1 MRALHCVVRLA
12 LLAPLANALL
22 APRRTNALTN
32 AARVARSRRGTALA
46 AAPVAG
52 ASSKVFAAATGA
64 VSRLVVTTALGAA
77 TVKANIVT
85 PDQINGLA
93 KVVYNF
99 FLPCFLFTTL
109 IRTVATYGLS
119 PELLLLMPFAACAQ
133 IAIAFL
139 VSRFLLVPLVG
150 VKPRSAA
157 ARELTLSG
165 SFGNPGVL
173 PLLFF
178 DALFAGARDASLLPR
193 LVALTSF
200 YLIGFTPAF
209 WALGNA
215 ILADDDPDAACLV
228 VSPDECEAP
237 TRLGRA
243 KKALTALLKPPPVR
257 AALGGLAVAACTPLR
272 DALVGPNARLAN
284 VFAALTRYSGAY
296 LPSASLVLAG
306 SLIAGGGGD
315 DDEDAPPGLRRI
327 VALCLHRFCLLPALG
342 AGALFGLAS
351 VGLFPAPG
359 ASPLVWFFLLTQRV
373 PVSRNRAHTPPH
385 AIDAQVRHAPGPE
398 HGRHVPAPRRPQSRE
413 APGAHT
419 ARRLRGG
426 RRAARVFVQRVP
438 DRVRAE
444 RISLTLE

>member
-1 MRALHCVVRLA
+1 MLRGFRKVFGSVRPNLAQMYLSASAPPSYEIYRAAANGWESALIRALETATAADVQKSSSTGITA
-12 LLAPLANALL
+12 LHA
-22 APRRTNALTN
+22 
-32 AARVARSRRGTALA
+32 AARGGHVRCAQRLLQ
-46 AAPVAG
+46 AG
-52 ASSKVFAAATGA
+52 ASVDAEGVTGGDRAHRREKSKRG
-64 VSRLVVTTALGAA
+64 
-77 TVKANIVT
+77 
-85 PDQINGLA
+85 PGLA
-93 KVVYNF
+93 VF
-99 FLPCFLFTTL
+99 PT
-109 IRTVATYGLS
+109 
-119 PELLLLMPFAACAQ
+119 
-133 IAIAFL
+133 
-139 VSRFLLVPLVG
+139 
-150 VKPRSAA
+150 
-157 ARELTLSG
+157 
-165 SFGNPGVL
+165 
-173 PLLFF
+173 
-178 DALFAGARDASLLPR
+178 SLLPPISCPR
-193 LVALTSF
+193 
-200 YLIGFTPAF
+200 PASSKKCSSHG
-209 WALGNA
+209 ASSGLPA
-215 ILADDDPDAACLV
+215 ISMIHTEFHFSVTLRMATLDDV
-228 VSPDECEAP
+228 Q
-237 TRLGRA
+237 RIR
-243 KKALTALLKPPPVR
+243 
-257 AALGGLAVAACTPLR
+257 
-272 DALVGPNARLAN
+272 
-284 VFAALTRYSGAY
+284 FAGAY

-315 DDEDAPPGLRRI
+315 DDDAPPGLRRI

>member
-1 MRALHCVVRLA
+1 MRVRALQCMALLGPATEA
-12 LLAPLANALL
+12 LLAPS
-22 APRRTNALTN
+22 PRLT
-32 AARVARSRRGTALA
+32 RRRGTPLA

-77 TVKANIVT
+77 TVKADIVT

-119 PELLLLMPFAACAQ
+119 PELLLLMPFAAVAQ
-133 IAIAFL
+133 IGIAFL

-150 VKPRSAA
+150 VKPQSAA

-228 VSPDECEAP
+228 VSPDECEAE
-237 TRLGRA
+237 TRVDRA
-243 KKALTALLKPPPVR
+243 KRALTALLKPPPVR
-257 AALGGLAVAACTPLR
+257 AALGGLAVAASPLR

-284 VFAALTRYSGAY
+284 VFAALTRFSGAY

-315 DDEDAPPGLRRI
+315 DDDAPPGLRRI

-342 AGALFGLAS
+342 AGALFGLAK
-351 VGLFPAPG
+351 VGLFPAPR
-359 ASPLVWFFLLTQRV
+359 ASPLVWFFLLTQFAMPPAQNTVVMFQLRDDPKAAKRQATTLLAVYAAAVV
-373 PVSRNRAHTPPH
+373 PLAFLFNAYL
-385 AIDAQVRHAPGPE
+385 
-398 HGRHVPAPRRPQSRE
+398 
-413 APGAHT
+413 T
-419 ARRLRGG
+419 ACGLS
-426 RRAARVFVQRVP
+426 V
-438 DRVRAE
+438 
-444 RISLTLE
+444 

>member
-1 MRALHCVVRLA
+1 MRALQCVVRLA
-12 LLAPLANALL
+12 LLAPLADALL
-22 APRRTNALTN
+22 APPPRFTR
-32 AARVARSRRGTALA
+32 RRGSALA

-85 PDQINGLA
+85 PEQINGLA

-228 VSPDECEAP
+228 VSPDECEAE
-237 TRLGRA
+237 TRVDRA

-284 VFAALTRYSGAY
+284 VFAALTRFSGAY

-315 DDEDAPPGLRRI
+315 DDDAPPGLRRI

-342 AGALFGLAS
+342 AGALFGLAK
-351 VGLFPAPG
+351 VGLFPAPR
-359 ASPLVWFFLLTQRV
+359 AAPLIWFFLLTQC
-373 PVSRNRAHTPPH
+373 TPCREIGRIRHPTPSTRRF
-385 AIDAQVRHAPGPE
+385 AMPPAQNTV
-398 HGRHVPAPRRPQSRE
+398 VMFQ
-413 APGAHT
+413 
-419 ARRLRGG
+419 LRDDP
-426 RRAARVFVQRVP
+426 RAAKRQARTLLVVYAAAVAPLAFLFN
-438 DRVRAE
+438 AY
-444 RISLTLE
+444 LTACGLSV

>member
-1 MRALHCVVRLA
+1 MRALQCVVRLT
-12 LLAPLANALL
+12 LLAPLADALL
-22 APRRTNALTN
+22 APPPRFTRR
-32 AARVARSRRGTALA
+32 RRGTALA

-85 PDQINGLA
+85 PEQINGLA

-150 VKPRSAA
+150 VKPQSAA

-228 VSPDECEAP
+228 VSPDECEP
-237 TRLGRA
+237 TTRIARA
-243 KKALTALLKPPPVR
+243 KAALAALLKPPPVR

-272 DALVGPNARLAN
+272 DALVGPNARLET
-284 VFAALTRYSGAY
+284 VFAALNRFAGAY

-315 DDEDAPPGLRRI
+315 DDDAPPGLRRI

-342 AGALFGLAS
+342 AGALFGLAR
-351 VGLFPAPG
+351 VGLFPAPR
-359 ASPLVWFFLLTQRV
+359 ASPLVWFFLLTQCIPCVETTQR
-373 PVSRNRAHTPPH
+373 RRAGG
-385 AIDAQVRHAPGPE
+385 I
-398 HGRHVPAPRRPQSRE
+398 GRHRRDASPLSDSYATPRHRRAGSPCPPPRTRSSCSSS
-413 APGAHT
+413 AT
-419 ARRLRGG
+419 TCARRNA
-426 RRAARVFVQRVP
+426 RRQRYSP
-438 DRVRAE
+438 STRPPSYRS
-444 RISLTLE
+444 RSCSTPT

>member
-1 MRALHCVVRLA
+1 VA
-12 LLAPLANALL
+12 LLAPLADALL
-22 APRRTNALTN
+22 APPPRFTRR
-32 AARVARSRRGTALA
+32 RRGTALA

-119 PELLLLMPFAACAQ
+119 PELLLLMPFAAVAQ
-133 IAIAFL
+133 IGIAFL

-150 VKPRSAA
+150 VKPQSAA

-228 VSPDECEAP
+228 VSPDECEP
-237 TRLGRA
+237 TTRLGRA
-243 KKALTALLKPPPVR
+243 KAALAALLKPPPVR

-272 DALVGPNARLAN
+272 DALVGPDARLAN
-284 VFAALTRYSGAY
+284 VFAALNRFAGAY

-315 DDEDAPPGLRRI
+315 DDDAPPGLRRI

-342 AGALFGLAS
+342 AGALFGLAK
-351 VGLFPAPG
+351 VGLFPAVHKSITR
-359 ASPLVWFFLLTQRV
+359 ASLHVIDATPMVFRTGSRRRARRRSFGFSF
-373 PVSRNRAHTPPH
+373 SRNSPCP
-385 AIDAQVRHAPGPE
+385 RH
-398 HGRHVPAPRRPQSRE
+398 R
-413 APGAHT
+413 
-419 ARRLRGG
+419 
-426 RRAARVFVQRVP
+426 
-438 DRVRAE
+438 
-444 RISLTLE
+444 TL

>member
-1 MRALHCVVRLA
+1 MRVHALQCMA
-12 LLAPLANALL
+12 LLAPLADALL
-22 APRRTNALTN
+22 APSPRLT
-32 AARVARSRRGTALA
+32 RRRGTALA

-52 ASSKVFAAATGA
+52 ASSRVFAAATGA

-85 PDQINGLA
+85 PEQINGLA

-119 PELLLLMPFAACAQ
+119 PELLLLMPFAAVAQ
-133 IAIAFL
+133 IGIAFL
-139 VSRFLLVPLVG
+139 VSRFVLVPLVG
-150 VKPRSAA
+150 VTPRSAA

-215 ILADDDPDAACLV
+215 ILADDDQDAACLV
-228 VSPDECEAP
+228 VSPDECEAE
-237 TRLGRA
+237 TRVDRA

-284 VFAALTRYSGAY
+284 VFAALTRFSGGY

-315 DDEDAPPGLRRI
+315 DDDAPPGLRRI

-342 AGALFGLAS
+342 AGALFGLAK
-351 VGLFPAPG
+351 VGLFPAVHKSTTQASPPSPRRWFIAQVPG
-359 ASPLVWFFLLTQRV
+359 ATRVAALLVLPIDSVRPRV
-373 PVSRNRAHTPPH
+373 AKSDSYAT
-385 AIDAQVRHAPGPE
+385 
-398 HGRHVPAPRRPQSRE
+398 PRRRSAGSPC
-413 APGAHT
+413 
-419 ARRLRGG
+419 RRPR
-426 RRAARVFVQRVP
+426 
-438 DRVRAE
+438 
-444 RISLTLE
+444 TL

>member
-1 MRALHCVVRLA
+1 MRLQLLQRNDRSLPCSRRTLQRHQSVDSCTALKHSATMRALQRVVLLV
-12 LLAPLANALL
+12 LLAPLADALLGPRRL
-22 APRRTNALTN
+22 APRRTNA
-32 AARVARSRRGTALA
+32 ARVAHSRRGTPLA

-85 PDQINGLA
+85 PEQINGLA

-119 PELLLLMPFAACAQ
+119 PELLLLMPFAAVAQ
-133 IAIAFL
+133 IGIAFL
-139 VSRFLLVPLVG
+139 VSRFVLVPLVG
-150 VKPRSAA
+150 VKPKSAA

-228 VSPDECEAP
+228 VSPDECDAE
-237 TRLGRA
+237 TRVDRA
-243 KKALTALLKPPPVR
+243 KKALSALLKPPPVR

-272 DALVGPNARLAN
+272 DALVGPDARLAN
-284 VFAALTRYSGAY
+284 VFAALTRFSGAY

-315 DDEDAPPGLRRI
+315 DDDAPPGLRRI

-342 AGALFGLAS
+342 AGALFGLAR
-351 VGLFPAPG
+351 VGLFPAPR

-373 PVSRNRAHTPPH
+373 PVCGDHSATAMTRLLAGSPC
-385 AIDAQVRHAPGPE
+385 
-398 HGRHVPAPRRPQSRE
+398 RRPRTQ
-413 APGAHT
+413 
-419 ARRLRGG
+419 L
-426 RRAARVFVQRVP
+426 
-438 DRVRAE
+438 
-444 RISLTLE
+444 

>member
-1 MRALHCVVRLA
+1 MLSSAKALKHSATMRALQCVVVVA
-12 LLAPLANALL
+12 LLAPLADALL
-22 APRRTNALTN
+22 APPPRFTRR
-32 AARVARSRRGTALA
+32 RRGTALA

-119 PELLLLMPFAACAQ
+119 PELLLLMPFAAVAQ
-133 IAIAFL
+133 IGIAFL

-150 VKPRSAA
+150 VKPQSAA

-228 VSPDECEAP
+228 VSPDECEP
-237 TRLGRA
+237 TTRLGRA
-243 KKALTALLKPPPVR
+243 KAALAALLKPPPVR

-272 DALVGPNARLAN
+272 DALVGPDARLAN
-284 VFAALTRYSGAY
+284 VFAALTRFSGAY

-315 DDEDAPPGLRRI
+315 DDDAPPGLRRI

-342 AGALFGLAS
+342 AGALFGLAR
-351 VGLFPAPG
+351 VGLFPAPR

-373 PVSRNRAHTPPH
+373 PVCGDHSATAMTRLLAGSPC
-385 AIDAQVRHAPGPE
+385 
-398 HGRHVPAPRRPQSRE
+398 RRPRTQ
-413 APGAHT
+413 
-419 ARRLRGG
+419 L
-426 RRAARVFVQRVP
+426 
-438 DRVRAE
+438 
-444 RISLTLE
+444 

>member
-1 MRALHCVVRLA
+1 MRVRALQCMA
-12 LLAPLANALL
+12 LLAPLSDALL
-22 APRRTNALTN
+22 APSPRLT
-32 AARVARSRRGTALA
+32 RRRGTALA

-150 VKPRSAA
+150 VKPQSAA

-228 VSPDECEAP
+228 VSPDECEAE
-237 TRLGRA
+237 TRVDRA

-284 VFAALTRYSGAY
+284 VFAALNRFAGAY
-296 LPSASLVLAG
+296 LPSASPVLAG
-306 SLIAGGGGD
+306 SLIAGGGG

>member
-1 MRALHCVVRLA
+1 MLQTAARCSECCKALKHSATMRALHCVVRLA
-12 LLAPLANALL
+12 LLAPLADAL
-22 APRRTNALTN
+22 APPPRLT
-32 AARVARSRRGTALA
+32 RRRGTALA

-85 PDQINGLA
+85 PEQINGLA

-228 VSPDECEAP
+228 VSPDECEP
-237 TRLGRA
+237 TTRLGRA
-243 KKALTALLKPPPVR
+243 KAALAALLKPPPVR

-272 DALVGPNARLAN
+272 DALVG
-284 VFAALTRYSGAY
+284 V
-296 LPSASLVLAG
+296 LPSQKPRSHASA
-306 SLIAGGGGD
+306 
-315 DDEDAPPGLRRI
+315 
-327 VALCLHRFCLLPALG
+327 
-342 AGALFGLAS
+342 
-351 VGLFPAPG
+351 
-359 ASPLVWFFLLTQRV
+359 
-373 PVSRNRAHTPPH
+373 
-385 AIDAQVRHAPGPE
+385 
-398 HGRHVPAPRRPQSRE
+398 
-413 APGAHT
+413 
-419 ARRLRGG
+419 
-426 RRAARVFVQRVP
+426 VFECR
-438 DRVRAE
+438 
-444 RISLTLE
+444 

>member
-1 MRALHCVVRLA
+1 MRALQCVVRLTLLAPLTCA
-12 LLAPLANALL
+12 LLAPP
-22 APRRTNALTN
+22 PRFTR
-32 AARVARSRRGTALA
+32 RRRGTLA
-46 AAPVAG
+46 AAPAVATG

-85 PDQINGLA
+85 PEQINGLA

-228 VSPDECEAP
+228 VSPDECEAE
-237 TRLGRA
+237 TRVGRA

-284 VFAALTRYSGAY
+284 VFAALNRFAGAY

-315 DDEDAPPGLRRI
+315 DDDDAPPGLRRI

-342 AGALFGLAS
+342 AGALFGLAK
-351 VGLFPAPG
+351 VGLFPAVHKSITR
-359 ASPLVWFFLLTQRV
+359 ASLHVIDATPLVFRSG
-373 PVSRNRAHTPPH
+373 SR
-385 AIDAQVRHAPGPE
+385 
-398 HGRHVPAPRRPQSRE
+398 RR
-413 APGAHT
+413 
-419 ARRLRGG
+419 ARRRSSG
-426 RRAARVFVQRVP
+426 F
-438 DRVRAE
+438 
-444 RISLTLE
+444 SY

>member
-1 MRALHCVVRLA
+1 VR
-12 LLAPLANALL
+12 N
-22 APRRTNALTN
+22 
-32 AARVARSRRGTALA
+32 RRGTALA

-85 PDQINGLA
+85 PEQINGLA

-119 PELLLLMPFAACAQ
+119 PELLLLMPFAAVAQ
-133 IAIAFL
+133 IGIAFL

-150 VKPRSAA
+150 VKPQSAA

-257 AALGGLAVAACTPLR
+257 AALGGLAVAASPLR
-272 DALVGPNARLAN
+272 DALVGPNARLET
-284 VFAALTRYSGAY
+284 VFAALTRFSGAY

-315 DDEDAPPGLRRI
+315 EDEGDTPCLRRI

-351 VGLFPAPG
+351 LGLFPAPR
-359 ASPLVWFFLLTQRV
+359 ASPLCWFFLLTQCV
-373 PVSRNRAHTPPH
+373 PVCGDHAATAMTRASP
-385 AIDAQVRHAPGPE
+385 QVRHAPGAE
-398 HGRHVPAPRRPQSRE
+398 HGRHVPAPR
-413 APGAHT
+413 
-419 ARRLRGG
+419 
-426 RRAARVFVQRVP
+426 
-438 DRVRAE
+438 
-444 RISLTLE
+444 

>member
-1 MRALHCVVRLA
+1 MRALQCVVRLTLLAPLTCA
-12 LLAPLANALL
+12 LLAPP
-22 APRRTNALTN
+22 PRFT
-32 AARVARSRRGTALA
+32 RRRHGTLA
-46 AAPVAG
+46 AAPAVATG

-85 PDQINGLA
+85 PEQINGLA

-228 VSPDECEAP
+228 VSPDECEAE
-237 TRLGRA
+237 TRVDRT

-284 VFAALTRYSGAY
+284 VFAALNRFAGAY

-315 DDEDAPPGLRRI
+315 DDDAPPGLRRI

-342 AGALFGLAS
+342 AGALFGLAK
-351 VGLFPAPG
+351 VGLFPAVHKSTTQASPPSPRRWFIAQVPG
-359 ASPLVWFFLLTQRV
+359 ATRVAALLVLPIDSVRPRV
-373 PVSRNRAHTPPH
+373 AKSDSYAT
-385 AIDAQVRHAPGPE
+385 
-398 HGRHVPAPRRPQSRE
+398 PRRRSAGSPC
-413 APGAHT
+413 
-419 ARRLRGG
+419 RRPR
-426 RRAARVFVQRVP
+426 
-438 DRVRAE
+438 
-444 RISLTLE
+444 TL

>member
-1 MRALHCVVRLA
+1 MRVRALQCMALLGPATEA
-12 LLAPLANALL
+12 LLAPS
-22 APRRTNALTN
+22 PRLT
-32 AARVARSRRGTALA
+32 RRRGTPLA

-228 VSPDECEAP
+228 VSPDECEAE
-237 TRLGRA
+237 TRVDRA

-284 VFAALTRYSGAY
+284 VFAALTRFSGAY

>member
-1 MRALHCVVRLA
+1 M
-12 LLAPLANALL
+12 
-22 APRRTNALTN
+22 
-32 AARVARSRRGTALA
+32 
-46 AAPVAG
+46 
-52 ASSKVFAAATGA
+52 
-64 VSRLVVTTALGAA
+64 
-77 TVKANIVT
+77 
-85 PDQINGLA
+85 
-93 KVVYNF
+93 
-99 FLPCFLFTTL
+99 
-109 IRTVATYGLS
+109 
-119 PELLLLMPFAACAQ
+119 
-133 IAIAFL
+133 
-139 VSRFLLVPLVG
+139 
-150 VKPRSAA
+150 
-157 ARELTLSG
+157 
-165 SFGNPGVL
+165 
-173 PLLFF
+173 
-178 DALFAGARDASLLPR
+178 
-193 LVALTSF
+193 ALTSF

-228 VSPDECEAP
+228 VSPDECEAE
-237 TRLGRA
+237 TRVDRA

-257 AALGGLAVAACTPLR
+257 AALGGLAVAASPLR

-373 PVSRNRAHTPPH
+373 PVSETGRRHGRARP
-385 AIDAQVRHAPGPE
+385 AQVRHAPGPE

-426 RRAARVFVQRVP
+426 RRAARVFCSG
-438 DRVRAE
+438 A
-444 RISLTLE
+444 

>member
-1 MRALHCVVRLA
+1 MRVRALQCIA
-12 LLAPLANALL
+12 LLAPLADALL
-22 APRRTNALTN
+22 APPPRFTR
-32 AARVARSRRGTALA
+32 RRGTPLA

-85 PDQINGLA
+85 PEQINGLA

-119 PELLLLMPFAACAQ
+119 PELLLLMPFAAVAQ
-133 IAIAFL
+133 IGIAFL
-139 VSRFLLVPLVG
+139 VSRFVLVPLVG
-150 VKPRSAA
+150 VKPQSAA
-157 ARELTLSG
+157 ARELALSG

-228 VSPDECEAP
+228 VSPDECEAE
-237 TRLGRA
+237 TRVDRT

-272 DALVGPNARLAN
+272 DALVGPDARLAN
-284 VFAALTRYSGAY
+284 VFAALNRFAGAY

-315 DDEDAPPGLRRI
+315 DDDAPPGLRRI

-342 AGALFGLAS
+342 AGALFGLAK
-351 VGLFPAPG
+351 VGLFPA
-359 ASPLVWFFLLTQRV
+359 VHNQ
-373 PVSRNRAHTPPH
+373 
-385 AIDAQVRHAPGPE
+385 
-398 HGRHVPAPRRPQSRE
+398 
-413 APGAHT
+413 
-419 ARRLRGG
+419 
-426 RRAARVFVQRVP
+426 
-438 DRVRAE
+438 
-444 RISLTLE
+444 